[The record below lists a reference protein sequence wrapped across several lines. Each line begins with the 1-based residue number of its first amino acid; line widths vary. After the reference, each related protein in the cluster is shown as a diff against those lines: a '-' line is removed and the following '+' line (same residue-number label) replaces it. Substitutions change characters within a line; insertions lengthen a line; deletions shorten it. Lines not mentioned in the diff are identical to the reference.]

1 MQTLIVMDILT
12 IISFWLGRVYQL
24 NVVEIKVRKLYQS
37 LMEDTKDRDD
47 RFIYIGAQLVYEF
60 LFNKEPPI

>member
-1 MQTLIVMDILT
+1 MQTLIVMAILT

-47 RFIYIGAQLVYEF
+47 RFINIGA
-60 LFNKEPPI
+60 